1 IIKMIE
7 SDHSEIEAE
16 DMDKLQLSST
26 SVDNTSKKR
35 PRDSEDEIDLSK
47 KRQCSFNEQS
57 EILESDNSKTISEKN
72 NSERCYVKV
81 ERYKLYQEKQQSVQE
96 VSLSESDMDGKNKE
110 KQGDN
115 SKQENERETE
125 NNITLNKNSE
135 EINIKEKIVESMD
148 NSFQKCI
155 TNVSVMSIP
164 ENKKETTGDNKI
176 KEESGKTM
184 TKEENNKEDEMKKRH
199 IVKKCTVDTEVVDGL
214 ELFVECASDREESSS
229 ESEDE
234 KDVKPRPKTIIVN
247 AEPNESEL
255 DCSSEEEKA
264 DLQQIA
270 DTLKIKSEK
279 SREKAAKKK
288 GSRTSF
294 SKLKTSGSEDSR
306 NSNSDEDYSPRM
318 KKKMTKSP
326 ATRKSTTD
334 KHRSIESK
342 RGRGIRSSH
351 PKNTECLMS
360 NDEDTTA
367 AEKANKTTE
376 IKNGLQGELSN
387 MESSSKD
394 DESDNNSGKEERS
407 MKSGRG
413 SRGNDVSFFLTDRS
427 YKLRC
432 IFLLLYV
439 SNFQKGDKQ
448 IQRLKKYLKVAGV
461 KIQSYNRIWADCR
474 NNAAKVNRLKEL
486 LKKNGISGKP
496 SLEKCKRV
504 REENEKMKEVSELDM
519 SNIIS
524 EGRITRARRSMDTVK
539 KTLSDTPLR
548 YREHNTFRRIQT
560 VVDSDSE

>member
-1 IIKMIE
+1 MIE

-26 SVDNTSKKR
+26 SIDDTSKKR

-47 KRQCSFNEQS
+47 KRQCSFNERS

-81 ERYKLYQEKQQSVQE
+81 ERYKLYRENQQSVQE

-115 SKQENERETE
+115 LKQENERETE
-125 NNITLNKNSE
+125 NNITLNKNSG
-135 EINIKEKIVESMD
+135 EINIKEEIVESM
-148 NSFQKCI
+148 SI
-155 TNVSVMSIP
+155 ANVSVMSIP
-164 ENKKETTGDNKI
+164 ENKKETTGDNKV
-176 KEESGKTM
+176 KEENGKTM
-184 TKEENNKEDEMKKRH
+184 TREENNKEDEMKKRH
-199 IVKKCTVDTEVVDGL
+199 TAKKYTVDTEVVDGL
-214 ELFVECASDREESSS
+214 ELFVECASDREESTS

-255 DCSSEEEKA
+255 DCSSEEEKP

-270 DTLKIKSEK
+270 DTLKIKSDK

-294 SKLKTSGSEDSR
+294 SKLKTSGSEDSQ

-318 KKKMTKSP
+318 KKKTTKSP

-360 NDEDTTA
+360 DDEDTTA

-407 MKSGRG
+407 MKNGRG
-413 SRGNDVSFFLTDRS
+413 SRGNDVSLFLTDRS
-427 YKLRC
+427 YKLGC
-432 IFLLLYV
+432 IFFTVVV

-539 KTLSDTPLR
+539 KTLSDISSR

>member
-1 IIKMIE
+1 M
-7 SDHSEIEAE
+7 
-16 DMDKLQLSST
+16 
-26 SVDNTSKKR
+26 
-35 PRDSEDEIDLSK
+35 
-47 KRQCSFNEQS
+47 
-57 EILESDNSKTISEKN
+57 
-72 NSERCYVKV
+72 
-81 ERYKLYQEKQQSVQE
+81 ERYKLYRENQQSVQE
-96 VSLSESDMDGKNKE
+96 VSLSESDMDEKNKE

-115 SKQENERETE
+115 LKQTNEKEIE
-125 NNITLNKNSE
+125 NNMTLNKNSG
-135 EINIKEKIVESMD
+135 EINIKEEIVESMD
-148 NSFQKCI
+148 NSFQKS
-155 TNVSVMSIP
+155 TNASVMSIP
-164 ENKKETTGDNKI
+164 ENKKETTRGI
-176 KEESGKTM
+176 EVE
-184 TKEENNKEDEMKKRH
+184 EENDKTITREENSKEDEMKKRH
-199 IVKKCTVDTEVVDGL
+199 TAKKCTVDTEVVDGL

-255 DCSSEEEKA
+255 DCSSEEEKL

-288 GSRTSF
+288 SSRTSF
-294 SKLKTSGSEDSR
+294 SKLKTSGSEDSQ
-306 NSNSDEDYSPRM
+306 NSNSDEDYSPRT

-326 ATRKSTTD
+326 ATRKSID

-342 RGRGIRSSH
+342 RGRGIRNSH
-351 PKNTECLMS
+351 SKNTECIMS
-360 NDEDTTA
+360 DDDDTTA
-367 AEKANKTTE
+367 AEKANKTTG

-387 MESSSKD
+387 PESSSKD

-413 SRGNDVSFFLTDRS
+413 SRGND
-427 YKLRC
+427 
-432 IFLLLYV
+432 
-439 SNFQKGDKQ
+439 KGDKQ

-461 KIQSYNRIWADCR
+461 KVQSYNRIWADCR
-474 NNAAKVNRLKEL
+474 NNVAKVNRLKEL
-486 LKKNGISGKP
+486 LKKNGVNGKP

-504 REENEKMKEVSELDM
+504 REKNEKMKEVSELDM

-524 EGRITRARRSMDTVK
+524 EGRITRARRSMDTTVK
-539 KTLSDTPLR
+539 KTLSDTPPR

>member
-1 IIKMIE
+1 MIE

-16 DMDKLQLSST
+16 DMDRLQLSST
-26 SVDNTSKKR
+26 SVDDSSKKR

-47 KRQCSFNEQS
+47 KRQCLFNEQS
-57 EILESDNSKTISEKN
+57 EEILESENSEIISEKN
-72 NSERCYVKV
+72 NIERCYVKV
-81 ERYKLYQEKQQSVQE
+81 EKYKLYQENQQSVQE
-96 VSLSESDMDGKNKE
+96 ISLSESDTDGKKKE

-115 SKQENERETE
+115 LKQKNERKTE
-125 NNITLNKNSE
+125 NNITLNKNSGEISIKE
-135 EINIKEKIVESMD
+135 EIVENMD
-148 NSFQKCI
+148 NSFQKSI
-155 TNVSVMSIP
+155 TNASMISIP
-164 ENKKETTGDNKI
+164 ENKKERTGDEI
-176 KEESGKTM
+176 KEENGKTM
-184 TKEENNKEDEMKKRH
+184 TREENNKEDEMKKRH
-199 IVKKCTVDTEVVDGL
+199 IAKKCTIDTEVVDGL

-255 DCSSEEEKA
+255 DCSSEEEKP

-294 SKLKTSGSEDSR
+294 SKLKISESEDSQ
-306 NSNSDEDYSPRM
+306 NSNSDEDYSPRT
-318 KKKMTKSP
+318 KKKTTKSP
-326 ATRKSTTD
+326 ATRKSITD
-334 KHRSIESK
+334 KHRSVESK
-342 RGRGIRSSH
+342 KKRGIRSSH

-360 NDEDTTA
+360 DDEDMTA

-376 IKNGLQGELSN
+376 IKNGLQEELSN
-387 MESSSKD
+387 TESSNKD
-394 DESDNNSGKEERS
+394 DESDNNSRKEERFV
-407 MKSGRG
+407 KSGKG
-413 SRGNDVSFFLTDRS
+413 SRSNDKV
-427 YKLRC
+427 
-432 IFLLLYV
+432 
-439 SNFQKGDKQ
+439 NKQ
-448 IQRLKKYLKVAGV
+448 IQKLKKYLKIAGV
-461 KIQSYNRIWADCR
+461 KVQSYNRIWADCR

-486 LKKNGISGKP
+486 LKKNGVSGKP

-504 REENEKMKEVSELDM
+504 REENEKIKEVSELDM

-524 EGRITRARRSMDTVK
+524 EGRITRARRNMDTVK
-539 KTLSDTPLR
+539 KILSNTSSR

>member
-26 SVDNTSKKR
+26 SIDDTSKKR

-47 KRQCSFNEQS
+47 KRQCSFNERS

-81 ERYKLYQEKQQSVQE
+81 ERYKLYRENQQSVQE

-115 SKQENERETE
+115 LKQENERETE
-125 NNITLNKNSE
+125 NNITLNKNSG
-135 EINIKEKIVESMD
+135 EINIKEEIVESMD
-148 NSFQKCI
+148 NSFQKSI
-155 TNVSVMSIP
+155 ANVSVMSIP
-164 ENKKETTGDNKI
+164 ENKKETTGDNKV
-176 KEESGKTM
+176 KEENGKTM
-184 TKEENNKEDEMKKRH
+184 TREENNKEDEMKKRH
-199 IVKKCTVDTEVVDGL
+199 TAKKYTVDTEVVDGL
-214 ELFVECASDREESSS
+214 ELFVECASDREESTS

-255 DCSSEEEKA
+255 DCSSEEEKP

-270 DTLKIKSEK
+270 DTLKIKSDK

-294 SKLKTSGSEDSR
+294 SKLKTSGSENSQ
-306 NSNSDEDYSPRM
+306 NSNSDEDYSPR
-318 KKKMTKSP
+318 KKKKTTKSP
-326 ATRKSTTD
+326 ATRKSTID

-360 NDEDTTA
+360 DDEDTTA

-387 MESSSKD
+387 MELSSKD

-407 MKSGRG
+407 MKNGRG
-413 SRGNDVSFFLTDRS
+413 SRGND
-427 YKLRC
+427 
-432 IFLLLYV
+432 
-439 SNFQKGDKQ
+439 KGNKQ

-539 KTLSDTPLR
+539 KTLSDISSR